1 MRSDRVAV
9 IGGGNMGKALVE
21 GLVAKGTPTEKI
33 RVIEISKQRREKLAA
48 DLRIE
53 TMPSVDAE
61 IGETG
66 TVIVAVKPQT
76 VKEVLRTLS
85 PLLSREQLIVS
96 VAAGVSLSFIE
107 KQLDRRVPVVRSMP
121 NIAAMVGRAAVG
133 MCANAAVTPELRSRA
148 IEVLSSVG
156 TVIEVEERQLDAVT
170 GLSGSG
176 PAYVFLMIEALADG
190 GVLAGIPREKAL
202 ELALLTVEGS
212 AALIRETKI
221 PPSLAR
227 EMVSSPGGTTIEGL
241 LQLEEG
247 GFRGLV
253 MKAVRNAA
261 EKSARL
267 GTVLGENPGSPGEQ
281 AGSGTDRPSYF
292 KPDGA
297 GQGD

>member
-1 MRSDRVAV
+1 
-9 IGGGNMGKALVE
+9 MGKALIE
-21 GLVAKGTPTEKI
+21 GLVAKGTPAGNI
-33 RVIEISKQRREKLAA
+33 LVIEISQPKREKLAA
-48 DLRIE
+48 DLQVQ
-53 TMPSVDAE
+53 TAPSVDAAVKKA
-61 IGETG
+61 G
-66 TVIVAVKPQT
+66 TVIVAVKPGT
-76 VKEVLRTLS
+76 VKETLGALS
-85 PLLSREQLIVS
+85 PLLSVEQLIVS

-107 KQLDRRVPVVRSMP
+107 KQLDRKAPVVRSMP
-121 NIAAMVGRAAVG
+121 NIAATVGRAAVG

-148 IEVLSSVG
+148 IEVLSSIG

-190 GVLAGIPREKAL
+190 GVLAGIPRDKAL

-227 EMVSSPGGTTIEGL
+227 EMVTSPGGTTIEGL

-247 GFRGLV
+247 GFKGLV

-267 GTVLGENPGSPGEQ
+267 GAVLGENLGSPGE
-281 AGSGTDRPSYF
+281 R
-292 KPDGA
+292 
-297 GQGD
+297 